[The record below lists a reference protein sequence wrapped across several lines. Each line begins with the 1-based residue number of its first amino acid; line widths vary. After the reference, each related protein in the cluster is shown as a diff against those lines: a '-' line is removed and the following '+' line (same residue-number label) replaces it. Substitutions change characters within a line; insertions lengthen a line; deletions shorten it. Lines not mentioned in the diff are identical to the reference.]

1 MFNKA
6 TTIEEFLESL
16 NYTSIQ
22 PEKNKEKIK
31 KDCLEKLK
39 NIEKQ
44 YLRYENKN
52 VSNKKL
58 QILSRNLQE
67 TLDLVFSAYSD
78 DSMPNDLLDEYVKVS
93 NFRVAYLEKINEKNR
108 QKMEE
113 NFRNL
118 ENRYENKI
126 NNSMNEIDT
135 KLANVSKQLD
145 GMWGNVLA
153 VILSLSI
160 VVAMTEVI
168 VKIDR
173 EWVFVF
179 CLFVIWIGMTLL
191 VFFSNLFENKGMGS
205 TTSKVMYGIV
215 VILTLIS
222 FVVTVHFLPEKDT
235 TTNEK
240 KVTNVNDLPEIS
252 NNKIKER
259 IDA

>member
-1 MFNKA
+1 LFHKA
-6 TTIEEFLESL
+6 TTIEEFLADLNDL

-22 PEKNKEKIK
+22 PKKDKEKIK
-31 KDCLEKLK
+31 KDCFKKLK
-39 NIEKQ
+39 DIEKQ
-44 YLRYENKN
+44 YFRYENKN
-52 VSNKKL
+52 ISNKKL

-78 DSMPNDLLDEYVKVS
+78 DSMPNDLLNEYVKVS

-108 QKMEE
+108 QYMEE

-118 ENRYENKI
+118 EKRYEKKINDSMKEIDNKI
-126 NNSMNEIDT
+126 
-135 KLANVSKQLD
+135 ANVNKQLD

-160 VVAMTEVI
+160 VAAMTEVI

-179 CLFVIWIGMTLL
+179 CLFIIWIGMTLL

-215 VILTLIS
+215 IVLTVLS
-222 FVVTVHFLPEKDT
+222 FVVTVRFLPKKDSKT
-235 TTNEK
+235 GEDK
-240 KVTNVNDLPEIS
+240 KVTNINDLPVIS
-252 NNKIKER
+252 NNEH
-259 IDA
+259 